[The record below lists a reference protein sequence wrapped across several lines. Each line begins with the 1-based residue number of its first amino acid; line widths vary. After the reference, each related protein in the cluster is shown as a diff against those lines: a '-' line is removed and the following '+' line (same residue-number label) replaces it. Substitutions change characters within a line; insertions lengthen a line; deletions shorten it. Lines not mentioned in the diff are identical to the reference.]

1 MEKTKNHFFRLSSIR
16 VAALF
21 LTLTLIFSNCKKE
34 IECSGFNTSDSSEFT
49 YTIPDTLTF
58 KNETSGE
65 FQIVI
70 KDIILSEPYTF
81 ECRDLYKICPCN
93 NYIEAL
99 VTDTKTQT
107 PYTFLKMEQSDASE
121 MQYFKYN
128 VQGYQFEFD
137 FINELPYIDQMDHLT
152 YYSTITLGNVSYNEV
167 IMITNSD
174 FETNDIY
181 RVYFNKGNGVLRFIE
196 KSTNQIWTIQ
206 NE

>member
-1 MEKTKNHFFRLSSIR
+1 MKKTNNNFPKLTSITLSI
-16 VAALF
+16 LF
-21 LTLTLIFSNCKKE
+21 LAITLIFSNCKKD

-70 KDIILSEPYTF
+70 KEIKLSEPYTF
-81 ECRDLYKICPCN
+81 ECRDLYKICPCMD
-93 NYIEAL
+93 YIEAL
-99 VTDTKTQT
+99 VTDSKTQT

-152 YYSTITLGNVSYNEV
+152 YYSTYTFGTVTYNDV

-181 RVYFNKGNGVLRFIE
+181 RVYFNKENGVLRFIE

-206 NE
+206 N